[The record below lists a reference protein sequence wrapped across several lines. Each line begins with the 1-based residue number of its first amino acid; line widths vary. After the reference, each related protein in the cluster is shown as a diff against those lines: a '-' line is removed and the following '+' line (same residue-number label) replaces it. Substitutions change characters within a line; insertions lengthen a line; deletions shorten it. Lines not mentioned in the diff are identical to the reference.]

1 MRKLLFTTLIAALLA
16 SVAVAM
22 PDPPGPATVHV
33 VRAPVILTDQKISAP
48 KVLYPEGRVDF
59 DVVEAMVDRMIT
71 AVTGKEG
78 WMAWQ
83 SIFAANDRVGIMVDA
98 GAYPAQMATVE
109 TLINR
114 LVGAGLT
121 PSNILVFSGSE
132 NDLFAVGYRVRH
144 EGQGVRVY
152 GADSEGYRGGVSR
165 IPSDYCDAIIN
176 LAALQ
181 VDPDAGFAGCVANAL
196 NCVPFAQRV
205 AARRDLAVLPKAA
218 AHPVVRQKTRL
229 YLLEAYVPLLDVQG
243 ANKVTYQYKG
253 LIAGTDPVA
262 VDLIG
267 RKVLQECRTEQKG
280 SEWPLPPTADY
291 LQIAQQKYRL
301 GQAEA
306 DKVMVTESD
315 ISR

>member
-1 MRKLLFTTLIAALLA
+1 MQKLLFTPIIAAFFATL
-16 SVAVAM
+16 AVAM
-22 PDPPGPATVHV
+22 PDPPGPTTVQV

-98 GAYPAQMATVE
+98 GTYPAQMATVE

-114 LVGAGLT
+114 LVGAGLS

-132 NDLFAVGYRVRH
+132 NDLFAAGYRVRH

-165 IPSDYCDAIIN
+165 IPSDYCDAMIN
-176 LAALQ
+176 LASLQ
-181 VDPDAGFAGCVANAL
+181 VHPDTGFAGCVANAL
-196 NCVPFAQRV
+196 NCVPFAKRV
-205 AARRDLAVLPKAA
+205 EALRDLQLLPKAA

-229 YLLEAYVPLLDVQG
+229 YLLEAYVPLLDIQG
-243 ANKVTYQYKG
+243 ATKVTHQYKG

-262 VDLIG
+262 VDMVG
-267 RKVLQECRTEQKG
+267 RRVLQECRTARKG
-280 SEWPLPPTADY
+280 SDWPLPQTTDY

-301 GQAEA
+301 GQAET
-306 DKVMVTESD
+306 DKVAVNEVD
-315 ISR
+315 ITR